1 MKELLRSNEIVF
13 LSWTEAILKSAGIE
27 IFVLDGNMSV
37 LEGSVIAIPRRVMV
51 LEKDYTRACAVLE
64 NAGEGSRLV

>member
-1 MKELLRSNEIVF
+1 MKDLLRSNEIVF
-13 LSWTEAILKSAGIE
+13 LSWTEAILKSEGIE

-51 LEKDYTRACAVLE
+51 FEKDYARACAVLQ
-64 NAGEGSRLV
+64 NAGEGGRLV

>member
-13 LSWTEAILKSAGIE
+13 LSWTEAILKSEGIE

-51 LEKDYTRACAVLE
+51 FEKDYARACAVLE
-64 NAGEGSRLV
+64 HAGEGSRLV